1 MEAVGVSAV
10 VGASG
15 AFGALGIVGASGAF
29 GSLGIVGTTG
39 AFGAHV
45 PIEAAVT
52 IGMYPDLP
60 RDRLISAG
68 NTSLEGAQRIL
79 LNRESLSEMDA
90 ILEKMVYVQFS
101 EVGDFV
107 SRMVAAQALPQLLRR
122 TTQVQRS

>member
-1 MEAVGVSAV
+1 MVEYMLVTC
-10 VGASG
+10 
-15 AFGALGIVGASGAF
+15 GISMDEISKFYAA
-29 GSLGIVGTTG
+29 G

-107 SRMVAAQALPQLLRR
+107 SRMVAAQALPHTDLDRFPSVRAKLKNR
-122 TTQVQRS
+122 